1 MVKSLDKKW
10 KEFLFS
16 FSGFGPN
23 FLMVLMGAYFTDAIN
38 PSALANAGEFQRF
51 ASGACFIL
59 PAVFPLLYAIA
70 KAFDGIIDIPF
81 AHITDT
87 LSTKWGRRRPTILV
101 CLLPMLLSYVM
112 CWFPVG
118 GVTNRTLNTIWII
131 FWALVF
137 FATYTMG
144 MISFYGSLS
153 TTCSDEP
160 QRLRVSGYKAFFDT
174 ISYCLVYA
182 LVPLILSGA
191 HVYINQFVYI
201 CSPMMLTLAIPL
213 FMIKEGAKYGYPEN
227 EGLQAEKISLK
238 ESLRLTFRNKVF
250 MRWQV
255 VNCCTYFG
263 LQMFLVSMNAL
274 ILGGMGMN
282 GAEMAIL
289 NTCAFVPVPIMLYLF
304 NKLKAKKG
312 IRFTYQTC
320 LIAFSVA
327 ILSFF
332 FGSLF
337 MVGTGNKAL
346 QYALGCTGGVIGSW
360 AIGAF
365 FMMPYHVTAQISSV
379 EEKLTHKNHS
389 AMYFAG
395 NAVCTSIVSAI
406 SGSLIYEL
414 IKNLFICKGVWGV
427 QWATSKIVNGQVVT
441 AIDVAAQAFGV
452 SSTQVFNLGT
462 ILVPFIVAFSCILG
476 AILARKMPKDYTPDC
491 VGKELKALDP
501 SIDLSEIETDVRYRQ
516 KEEKGEIIFVQVGL
530 SILSGFIFGFIW
542 LAYLLRSV
550 KEVTGRKF
558 KTWAWWLA
566 SCFVPF
572 FSIATI
578 LKTTSALRDAAKER
592 GVDLLQ
598 NSRFA
603 VTRAVLVVL
612 SLVFP
617 ILPVNV
623 IALALLQRGVNKLYA
638 ADAQKESAET
648 TETPVEVVDA

>member
-1 MVKSLDKKW
+1 MVKSLNNKW
-10 KEFLFS
+10 KEFLFA

-38 PSALANAGEFQRF
+38 PSALGSEEPFMRF

-59 PAVFPLLYAIA
+59 PAIFPLLYALA

-87 LSTKWGRRRPTILV
+87 LSTKWGRRRPAILV
-101 CLLPMLLSYVM
+101 CLAPMLLSYVM
-112 CWFPVG
+112 CWLPVG
-118 GVTNRTLNTIWII
+118 GVDNQTLNTVWII
-131 FWALVF
+131 LWALVF

-144 MISFYGSLS
+144 MIAFYGSLS
-153 TTCSDEP
+153 TTCADEP

-182 LVPLILSGA
+182 LVPVILSGA
-191 HVYINQFVYI
+191 NVYINDFVYI
-201 CSPMMLTLAIPL
+201 CSPLMLTLIIPL

-227 EGLQAEKISLK
+227 EGLKEEKISLG
-238 ESLRLTFRNKVF
+238 ESLRLTFKNKVY

-274 ILGGMGMN
+274 IVGGMNMN
-282 GAEMAIL
+282 GLEMALL
-289 NTCAFVPVPIMLYLF
+289 NTCAFAPVPIMLYLF

-320 LIAFSVA
+320 LVAFSVS

-332 FGSLF
+332 FGSTF
-337 MVGTGNKAL
+337 VMGTDNKAL
-346 QYALGCTGGVIGSW
+346 QYIVGCVGGLTGSW
-360 AIGAF
+360 SIGAF

-389 AMYFAG
+389 TMYFAG

-427 QWATSKIVNGQVVT
+427 QWATGKDALAN
-441 AIDVAAQAFGV
+441 AAVAFGADPA
-452 SSTQVFNLGT
+452 QVFNLGT
-462 ILVPFIVAFSCILG
+462 LLVPFIVAACCILG
-476 AILARKMPKDYTPDC
+476 AVLARKMPKDYTPEL
-491 VGKELKALDP
+491 VGQELKKLDP
-501 SIDLSEIETDVRYRQ
+501 SIDLSEIQTEKYHE

-530 SILSGFIFGFIW
+530 SILSGFVFGFIW
-542 LAYLLRSV
+542 TAYLFRSL
-550 KEVTGRKF
+550 KEVTGKKF
-558 KTWAWWLA
+558 KTWAWWLG

-572 FSIATI
+572 FSIYTI
-578 LKTTSALRDAAKER
+578 LKGTRAIRDAAQER
-592 GVDLLQ
+592 GVDLMR
-598 NSRFA
+598 NPWYIINR
-603 VTRAVLVVL
+603 VVL
-612 SLVFP
+612 LALTAIFP
-617 ILPVNV
+617 ILPLNV
-623 IALALLQRGVNKLYA
+623 IALALLQRSVNKLYA
-638 ADAQKESAET
+638 AET
-648 TETPVEVVDA
+648 LVEGAA

>member
-1 MVKSLDKKW
+1 MVKSLNNKW
-10 KEFLFS
+10 KEFLFA

-38 PSALANAGEFQRF
+38 PSALGSEEPFMRF

-59 PAVFPLLYAIA
+59 PAIFPLLYALA

-87 LSTKWGRRRPTILV
+87 LSTKWGRRRPAILV
-101 CLLPMLLSYVM
+101 CLAPMLLSYVM
-112 CWFPVG
+112 CWLPVG
-118 GVTNRTLNTIWII
+118 GVDNQTLNTVWII
-131 FWALVF
+131 LWALVF

-144 MISFYGSLS
+144 MIAFYGSLS
-153 TTCSDEP
+153 TTCADEP

-182 LVPLILSGA
+182 LVPVILSGA
-191 HVYINQFVYI
+191 NVYINDFVYI
-201 CSPMMLTLAIPL
+201 CSPLMLTLIIPL

-227 EGLQAEKISLK
+227 EGLKEEKISLG
-238 ESLRLTFRNKVF
+238 ESLRLTFKNKVY

-274 ILGGMGMN
+274 IVGGMNMN
-282 GAEMAIL
+282 GLEMALL
-289 NTCAFVPVPIMLYLF
+289 NTCAFAPVPIMLYLF

-320 LIAFSVA
+320 LVAFSVS

-332 FGSLF
+332 FGSTF
-337 MVGTGNKAL
+337 VMGTDNKAL
-346 QYALGCTGGVIGSW
+346 QYIVGCVGGLTGSW
-360 AIGAF
+360 SIGAF

-427 QWATSKIVNGQVVT
+427 QWATGKDALAN
-441 AIDVAAQAFGV
+441 AAVAFGADPA
-452 SSTQVFNLGT
+452 QVFNLGT
-462 ILVPFIVAFSCILG
+462 LLVPFIVAACCILG
-476 AILARKMPKDYTPDC
+476 AVLARKMPKDYTPEL
-491 VGKELKALDP
+491 VGQELKKLDP
-501 SIDLSEIETDVRYRQ
+501 SIDLSEIQTEKYHE

-530 SILSGFIFGFIW
+530 SILSGFVFGFIW
-542 LAYLLRSV
+542 TAYLFRSL
-550 KEVTGRKF
+550 KEVTGKKF
-558 KTWAWWLA
+558 KTWAWWLG

-572 FSIATI
+572 FSIYTI
-578 LKTTSALRDAAKER
+578 LKGTRAIRDAAQER
-592 GVDLLQ
+592 GVDLMR
-598 NSRFA
+598 NPWYIINR
-603 VTRAVLVVL
+603 VVL
-612 SLVFP
+612 LALTAIFP
-617 ILPVNV
+617 ILPLNV
-623 IALALLQRGVNKLYA
+623 IALALLQRSVNKLYA
-638 ADAQKESAET
+638 AET
-648 TETPVEVVDA
+648 LVEGAA